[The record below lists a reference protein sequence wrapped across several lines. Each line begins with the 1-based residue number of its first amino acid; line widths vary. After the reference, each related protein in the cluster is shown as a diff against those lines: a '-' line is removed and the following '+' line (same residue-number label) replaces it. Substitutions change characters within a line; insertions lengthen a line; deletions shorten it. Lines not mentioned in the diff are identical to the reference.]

1 MNALGCLG
9 MDDSILSIY
18 ILSIQNKIQFVSE
31 VNTRMVPDVPD
42 APDRDEDVRDVSD
55 RGEDYEVRDE
65 DPDVRQEET
74 DLLS

>member
-1 MNALGCLG
+1 M
-9 MDDSILSIY
+9 
-18 ILSIQNKIQFVSE
+18 SE

-65 DPDVRQEET
+65 DPDVR
-74 DLLS
+74 